1 MDALDLYALLI
12 YPIIYILPAY
22 VANGAP
28 VIFGGGRPIDF
39 NKKLFGKR
47 IFGSHKTIRG
57 LVAGIASG
65 IIVAA
70 AESVFLPY
78 MLEIGL
84 LLAIGTHV
92 GDLLNSFIK
101 RQAGM
106 KPGVGVP
113 LLDQYMFFVVA
124 VLFALPM
131 GHLPGVIG
139 MLFLIVLTGL
149 LHKLTNVGANRI
161 GLKKVSW

>member
-1 MDALDLYALLI
+1 LDLYALLI

-28 VIFGGGRPIDF
+28 VIFGGGRSIDF

-84 LLAIGTHV
+84 LLAVGTHV

-106 KPGVGVP
+106 KPGARAP

-139 MLFLIVLTGL
+139 MLFLIALTGL